1 MLSPLMGPEVT
12 LPPGAKETCKLKYDR
27 SSEQKRLHHCSKC
40 GNTFTRVDNLKRHQ
54 KYVCGM
60 PPQFQ
65 CILCS
70 YATKHKY
77 VLAVHMKSRHPDV
90 IVVDNKWHAGL
101 KGHSEDWNDEK

>member
-1 MLSPLMGPEVT
+1 M
-12 LPPGAKETCKLKYDR
+12 CKISGSVAHWPKDNFN
-27 SSEQKRLHHCSKC
+27 SKQGHECLRC
-40 GNTFTRVDNLKRHQ
+40 GHIFTRMDNMKRHL

-77 VLAVHMKSRHPDV
+77 VLAIHMKSRHPDV
-90 IVVDNKWHAGL
+90 VITE
-101 KGHSEDWNDEK
+101 S